1 MDYSTP
7 GFPVL
12 PYLQEFAQTHVHW
25 VDDTIQPYNPLSP
38 TSPPALNI
46 SQHQGLPVSQLFASK
61 SRSMELQLQYQFFQ
75 WKFQFSNE
83 NWFTLGLTGLI
94 SLLSKGHS
102 RVFSNTKVQ
111 KYQFF
116 GTQPALQFNSQFIHD
131 YRKNCRFDY
140 NGHCQQNDV
149 SAF

>member
-25 VDDTIQPYNPLSP
+25 VDDAIQPSHPLLSL
-38 TSPPALNI
+38 SPPALNLP
-46 SQHQGLPVSQLFASK
+46 QHMVFFSELALCIK

-94 SLLSKGHS
+94 SLLSKGQS

-111 KYQFF
+111 KDQFF

-131 YRKNCRFDY
+131 YRKNYRFDY